1 MTDDGQH
8 VLEEVEELDP
18 YAERIL
24 AAARSLLVEHGLRRT
39 SLADVAEAAGVSDA
53 TLYRRF
59 PNRETLLQT
68 LVAREA
74 RAFIAQ
80 VDEQISTIADP
91 EERLVTAFTMLTRTL
106 REHDLVQRLLVTDRD
121 RVLPLLTTDGGG
133 ALAIGRQYVLSQ
145 ARAAIEAGA
154 TLTAEPEHVAEL
166 LVRIAHSLVL
176 TPDTTLPIDD
186 QPALET
192 LARATLARMAIFH
205 APE

>member
-1 MTDDGQH
+1 
-8 VLEEVEELDP
+8 
-18 YAERIL
+18 
-24 AAARSLLVEHGLRRT
+24 
-39 SLADVAEAAGVSDA
+39 
-53 TLYRRF
+53 
-59 PNRETLLQT
+59 
-68 LVAREA
+68 
-74 RAFIAQ
+74 
-80 VDEQISTIADP
+80 
-91 EERLVTAFTMLTRTL
+91 MLTRTL